1 MNQYTRI
8 QCIKF
13 IKKKLK
19 KILIK
24 SSKLGQSLHNKQEN
38 EIWNFLSDM
47 TYYAR
52 RRKNWLKGEH
62 IHQNSEP
69 TTLFES
75 DHTNS
80 HSYPR
85 LLKF

>member
-1 MNQYTRI
+1 MKYGTSYLTWPI
-8 QCIKF
+8 MLEAK
-13 IKKKLK
+13 
-19 KILIK
+19 
-24 SSKLGQSLHNKQEN
+24 
-38 EIWNFLSDM
+38 
-47 TYYAR
+47 
-52 RRKNWLKGEH
+52 KNWLKGED

-69 TTLFES
+69 TTLFEL

>member
-1 MNQYTRI
+1 ML
-8 QCIKF
+8 
-13 IKKKLK
+13 KKKK
-19 KILIK
+19 DTDQKQRTRSK
-24 SSKLGQSLHNKQEN
+24 S
-38 EIWNFLSDM
+38 
-47 TYYAR
+47 TYEARIGNMASYLTTNYAR
-52 RRKNWLKGEH
+52 GRKNWLKGEH

-69 TTLFES
+69 ATLFEL

>member
-1 MNQYTRI
+1 MFTHI
-8 QCIKF
+8 QCIKK
-13 IKKKLK
+13 ILK

-24 SSKLGQSLHNKQEN
+24 SRELGQSLHNKQEN
-38 EIWNFLSDM
+38 EIWNFLSDI
-47 TYYAR
+47 TNYAR
-52 RRKNWLKGEH
+52 GRKNWLKGDH

-69 TTLFES
+69 TTLFEL

-80 HSYPR
+80 HSYTR